1 MFRIT
6 FGGDQGDAVDLFV
19 TEELVGD
26 FDHAFTAHFIA
37 VEIVADRNR
46 IVHVFQP
53 Q

>member
-6 FGGDQGDAVDLFV
+6 LGRSGDAVDLFV

-26 FDHAFTAHFIA
+26 FDHAFTAHLLLWKLLPI
-37 VEIVADRNR
+37 RNR